1 MTGTSIRRN
10 RARMAFGPLMLLLAL
25 LSACSTRE
33 WNAPLVEGDA
43 SPRYD
48 FKSRLP
54 PDNSQ
59 RVFVVLAFSGGGIR
73 AGAFSFGVLKELS
86 RTSVQI
92 DGRRRRLLDEVDV
105 ISSVSG
111 GSFTAAYYGLF
122 GDRIFD
128 DYERKFLKRDVG
140 GGMLSRLAD
149 PLALTSLTA
158 SDFNRG
164 DLAAAWLTDNLFEHK
179 TFADMSIGRLPY
191 VIINASDLNTGLTFS
206 FIQQQFDFL
215 CSNVSSYPV
224 ANAVMAS
231 SAMPVIFAPI
241 AVRNFDT
248 DCRERRESWVPA
260 VLKRRDIFTREY
272 QVARGLSRYF
282 DPRTLPIIRLVD
294 GGVTDNLGV
303 RGSMMSPVAHYG
315 NVPDMAGAFT
325 PAALDRVT
333 DVLVIV
339 ANAQIYG
346 EYDWSREGVD
356 PGIAGM
362 LYSSFDAAVDILSTE
377 TVSLAKG
384 GFQMWADQINARRKP
399 GAPRVRVNFATLTF
413 DGIQDPAE
421 RARFNAI
428 PTTLSLPARD
438 VDDLEALAAKLLSE
452 SIEYRTFVQ
461 SLR

>member
-1 MTGTSIRRN
+1 
-10 RARMAFGPLMLLLAL
+10 MLT
-25 LSACSTRE
+25 ACSTRE
-33 WNAPLVEGDA
+33 WNAPLVEGDKA
-43 SPRYD
+43 PRHD
-48 FKSRLP
+48 FASRLP
-54 PDNSQ
+54 KENSQ

-73 AGAFSFGVLKELS
+73 AGAFSYGVLKEL
-86 RTSVQI
+86 RQTTVQI
-92 DGRRRRLLDEVDV
+92 DGTRRRLLDEVDV

-128 DYERKFLKRDVG
+128 DYERKFLKRDVS
-140 GGMLSRLAD
+140 GGMLSRLLD
-149 PLALTSLTA
+149 PVALTSLTS

-164 DLAAAWLTDNLFEHK
+164 DLAAEWLTDNLFERK
-179 TFADMSIGRLPY
+179 TFADMSPGRLPY
-191 VIINASDLNTGLTFS
+191 VILNASDLNTGLTFS

-215 CSNVSSYPV
+215 CSNLNTYPV

-231 SAMPVIFAPI
+231 AAMPVIFAPI

-248 DCRERRESWVPA
+248 DCRERRDSWVPA
-260 VLKRRDIFTREY
+260 VLQRRDIFTREY

-282 DPRTLPIIRLVD
+282 DPQTLPIVRLVD

-325 PAALDRVT
+325 HEALDKVT

-356 PGIAGM
+356 PGITGM

-413 DGIQDPAE
+413 DGIRDAAE

-438 VDDLEALAAKLLSE
+438 VDDLERLSARLLSE
-452 SIEYRTFVQ
+452 SIEYQTFVR